1 MRRWMLTLFAGL
13 LAVASLAAT
22 ADATPVVYDY
32 VSGAIDVTG
41 ITVDGTSVLPAG
53 SAISLATSSTATL
66 NSSALTLAFA
76 ISQGAADTI
85 ALANTVT
92 SGTNTF
98 NFSDATLMLSNLT
111 ANSLGTLA
119 LTGSGGNY
127 TFNTGGTAGVALAG
141 AWALS
146 NVIVNGSPVSAG
158 NTFGPNDKPISGS
171 TAVTANGWTMQMDGV
186 PLGNFNVDGQA
197 VVVTG
202 NIIFTG
208 TAVPL
213 PGALGLLGSALGLFG
228 LPFMRRRSG

>member
-1 MRRWMLTLFAGL
+1 MGRWTLTLFAGL
-13 LAVASLAAT
+13 LAAASLAAT

-208 TAVPL
+208 TPVPL

>member
-1 MRRWMLTLFAGL
+1 MLTLFAGL